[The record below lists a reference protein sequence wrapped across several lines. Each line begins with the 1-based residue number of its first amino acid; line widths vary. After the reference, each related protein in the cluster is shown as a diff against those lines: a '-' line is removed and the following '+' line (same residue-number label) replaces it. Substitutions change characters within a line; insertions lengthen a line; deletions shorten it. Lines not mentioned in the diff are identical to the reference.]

1 MAQLSD
7 TKRDAILE
15 AAARVFLDQGYSAVT
30 MDALAEAVPVS
41 KPTLYNYFPGKQALF
56 AAVVTSMC
64 ERMAAAIEL
73 AARNNG
79 DVRHD
84 LELIARAFVD
94 IAYSPESIALYRVL
108 IAEVRNFP
116 ELGKLTYE
124 SGVIPMLHD
133 VSAYLRSVGKGA
145 GVRFPRAE
153 ESARLLISMLSG
165 DEFHR
170 CLLDLLPTL
179 SARDRGA
186 LVRRVVD
193 QFLRVHRADD

>member
-7 TKRDAILE
+7 AKRDAILE
-15 AAARVFLDQGYSAVT
+15 AAARVFLAQGYSAVT

-41 KPTLYNYFPGKQALF
+41 KPTLYNYFPGKPALF
-56 AAVVTSMC
+56 AAVVTSVC
-64 ERMAAAIEL
+64 KRMAAAIEL
-73 AARNNG
+73 AARDNG
-79 DVRHD
+79 DLRHD

-94 IAYSPESIALYRVL
+94 NAYAPESIALYRVL
-108 IAEVRNFP
+108 IAEVKHFP

-124 SGVIPMLHD
+124 SGVIPMLND

-145 GVRFPRAE
+145 DVRFPRAE

-170 CLLDLLPTL
+170 CLLDLMPTL
-179 SARDRGA
+179 SARERGA

-193 QFLRVHRADD
+193 QFLRAHRADD